1 MKVALISILLILTAI
16 GQSPPTW
23 PIRFQQ
29 DFVEG
34 YSSTKTN
41 LVGKIWYDSE
51 RQMSR
56 VDRTNGKFNA
66 VCSSIMNATT
76 SCTQLV
82 R

>member
-1 MKVALISILLILTAI
+1 MRILVLSVLLII
-16 GQSPPTW
+16 GVLAQSPPTW

-29 DFVEG
+29 DFVES
-34 YSSTKTN
+34 YSFTKSN
-41 LVGKIWYDSE
+41 LVGKLWYDSE

-56 VDRTNGKFNA
+56 VDRTNGKFNSI
-66 VCSSIMNATT
+66 CSSILNSTT